1 MDLAFINDYIS
12 VVTIAICLAIGFVIK
27 YSFKNKKLNQFIPLI
42 SAIVG
47 VLVYAWSVGGLTPEG
62 LAIGLVSGLAATG
75 LYEAVRDLLNLRDYT
90 DDPNEPEG
98 KHAE

>member
-1 MDLAFINDYIS
+1 MDISVLTDFTS
-12 VVTIAICLAIGFVIK
+12 VVTLVICLVLGFVIK

-47 VLVYAWSVGGLTPEG
+47 VLVYAWTVGGLTPDG

-75 LYEAVRDLLNLRDYT
+75 LYEAVRDMLNLSYESLD
-90 DDPNEPEG
+90 NEE
-98 KHAE
+98 A